1 MTCLE
6 EHSRA
11 ASPPGSL
18 RALNLNLPYPLCP
31 NMNDLLTF
39 ARKPPMFTS
48 QTKYRAPALEKGLEI
63 LEYLSQQGEPQTVS
77 QITAA
82 ISKTR
87 SEIYR
92 MLMVLEDRGYLIRAE
107 DGDRLMVTNKLFE
120 LGIKNPPLANLH
132 DAAMPHMHRLSED
145 LFQACHLAVRSEMQI
160 VCVARVE
167 SPGQLGF
174 SVRLGFSH
182 PMLHSTS
189 GVVLYAFASSKQQ
202 QQWKDDM
209 IATAAKREEV
219 DSFLGK
225 AEEAHSKGYIVLPS
239 DVVEGIQDIGAPIF
253 APNAAAPRASLTMP
267 FVSGRGAKTSL
278 ETATKQV
285 TLAAQRISSEL
296 SGETLSQD

>member
-1 MTCLE
+1 M
-6 EHSRA
+6 S
-11 ASPPGSL
+11 S
-18 RALNLNLPYPLCP
+18 
-31 NMNDLLTF
+31 
-39 ARKPPMFTS
+39 S
-48 QTKYRAPALEKGLEI
+48 QNKYRAPALEKGLEI
-63 LEYLSQQGEPQTVS
+63 LEYLSQQGEPQTVP

-82 ISKTR
+82 IAKTR

-92 MLMVLEDRGYLIRAE
+92 MLMVLEGRGYLVRTE

-132 DAAMPHMHRLSED
+132 DAAMPQMHRLSEE

-189 GVVLYAFASSKQQ
+189 GVVLYAFAPSEQQ
-202 QQWKDDM
+202 QRWKDDM
-209 IATAAKREEV
+209 IATATKRRDV
-219 DSFLGK
+219 DNFLSK
-225 AEEAHSKGYIVLPS
+225 AEEARSKGHIVLPS

-253 APNAAAPRASLTMP
+253 APNAVAPLASLTMP

-278 ETATKQV
+278 ETAARHV
-285 TLAAQRISSEL
+285 TLAAQRISAAL
-296 SGETLSQD
+296 SGESQLPS